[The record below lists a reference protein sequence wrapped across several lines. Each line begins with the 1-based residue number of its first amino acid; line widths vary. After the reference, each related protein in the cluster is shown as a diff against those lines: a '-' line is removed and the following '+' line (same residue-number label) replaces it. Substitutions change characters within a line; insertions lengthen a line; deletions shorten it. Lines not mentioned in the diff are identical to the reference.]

1 MKSRKTQKNV
11 IKCRVIRNKSATA
24 DKVPW
29 LVGVQLNGTMSLDEV
44 VHAIHREAPELDEI
58 TIRMV
63 LDGTKEMLEQIF
75 AKNPNAV
82 VHTPIGIAKLV
93 VPGSID
99 HIPAKGEKLPE
110 TLHPQM
116 RIYPSKKLRDAVKN
130 ANFEFECVNG
140 PEAEMSIRRVVTDS
154 LGREGMNVVKPGE
167 RFTVTGAGFSGCEA
181 EPLTAEL
188 TDSANVTHA
197 VELVSVKP
205 DVVECVAPAGLA
217 KGKAK
222 LVLVQPLGPEP
233 IYGRLTAS
241 RNVTVA

>member
-1 MKSRKTQKNV
+1 MTRHRCLIYPDSVATYDPTAKSRWPIDN
-11 IKCRVIRNKSATA
+11 
-24 DKVPW
+24 P
-29 LVGVQLNGTMSLDEV
+29 SLIVYHTVCGCE
-44 VHAIHREAPELDEI
+44 
-58 TIRMV
+58 TI
-63 LDGTKEMLEQIF
+63 F
-75 AKNPNAV
+75 

-99 HIPAKGEKLPE
+99 HIPAKGEKLPD
-110 TLHPQM
+110 TLHPQL

-130 ANFEFECVNG
+130 ANFVFERVDG

-167 RFTVTGAGFSGCEA
+167 RFTVTGAGFSDSA
-181 EPLTAEL
+181 TEPLSAEL
-188 TDSANVTHA
+188 TDSAKVAHA
-197 VELVSVKP
+197 VEVASVKP

-222 LVLVQPLGPEP
+222 LVIVQPLGPEP

-241 RNVTVA
+241 RNVTVV